1 MRDMIHFHDDALE
14 KTAEE
19 SEIIDIRQRSEM
31 YPNRWGVLLDDGYVG
46 VESEVRAIIPKKKAC
61 GGVLMGAEKRENAAL
76 ATNRIIVENDF
87 GRHGTLW
94 AIIANRHRWAESG
107 YHRIFRMTVALTNI
121 HISNGIPS
129 GMRMVRHTSDTWKAC
144 RVLRTHT
151 LPSANGQKRLTEN
164 GRRELWSETREM
176 WLQWTPRK
184 FLVLIRMTVCLR
196 TWCSRF

>member
-94 AIIANRHRWAESG
+94 AIIANRHR
-107 YHRIFRMTVALTNI
+107 
-121 HISNGIPS
+121 
-129 GMRMVRHTSDTWKAC
+129 
-144 RVLRTHT
+144 
-151 LPSANGQKRLTEN
+151 
-164 GRRELWSETREM
+164 
-176 WLQWTPRK
+176 
-184 FLVLIRMTVCLR
+184 
-196 TWCSRF
+196 